1 MVEIIVETEVRPTED
16 IEKVKK
22 ALQTIVTLEDLKV
35 AEITTGFKTISV
47 KCESIKCM
55 EPLRN
60 AIRIQQIEPAVR
72 AYLYKRIENSTLVIL
87 IHKQAAFAGKVSL
100 IDSDRES
107 PLGPIRI
114 TITGTSNEIEEVIKF
129 LTEE

>member
-47 KCESIKCM
+47 KCESIKCL

>member
-1 MVEIIVETEVRPTED
+1 MEIIVETEVRPTED

-47 KCESIKCM
+47 KCESIKCL

>member
-1 MVEIIVETEVRPTED
+1 
-16 IEKVKK
+16 
-22 ALQTIVTLEDLKV
+22 
-35 AEITTGFKTISV
+35 
-47 KCESIKCM
+47 
-55 EPLRN
+55 N
-60 AIRIQQIEPAVR
+60 AIRIQQIEQAVR